1 MKVLRTA
8 IAFFAA
14 GLSLTLAPPCF
25 ADNLGEELVGVL
37 KDHPKIRQS
46 EKGVE
51 SAGEGIIKSL
61 SDFYPQV
68 EVSGDAGLER
78 ISTPSNRDGGTGGY
92 PWSRSRN
99 VSGLTITQNLFNGFS
114 TVSSVRTSQLN
125 KQVAEFSLEG
135 TRQGILFEAIGAYIN
150 VLRQKRLIELARNN
164 QDNIQEQLSLEDER
178 VSRGS
183 GVAVDVLQAKSRLQ
197 IAKERRVGFEG
208 ALADAV
214 STYTQVFNHAPDLEA
229 MIDPIPP
236 VEILP
241 TDLEKAIEIALNENP
256 AINNSSST
264 VDVADE
270 RKSSI
275 KSEYYPS
282 VDLVGSANYEKHKN
296 ATLGTRRDYSIL
308 LQASWDL
315 FTGFSTQASQ
325 SQAAWDHKAS
335 LDNLDYVMRKVV
347 EQVKIGWQ
355 ALLTARERLELLE
368 NAVNIASEVFE
379 SRQKLREAGKETVIN
394 VLDAENE
401 IHNAQINYTAA
412 SYDERLAVFQ
422 LLMAMG
428 RLTAANLNMPVN

>member
-164 QDNIQEQLSLEDER
+164 QDNIQE
-178 VSRGS
+178 
-183 GVAVDVLQAKSRLQ
+183 
-197 IAKERRVGFEG
+197 
-208 ALADAV
+208 
-214 STYTQVFNHAPDLEA
+214 
-229 MIDPIPP
+229 
-236 VEILP
+236 
-241 TDLEKAIEIALNENP
+241 
-256 AINNSSST
+256 
-264 VDVADE
+264 
-270 RKSSI
+270 
-275 KSEYYPS
+275 
-282 VDLVGSANYEKHKN
+282 
-296 ATLGTRRDYSIL
+296 
-308 LQASWDL
+308 
-315 FTGFSTQASQ
+315 
-325 SQAAWDHKAS
+325 
-335 LDNLDYVMRKVV
+335 
-347 EQVKIGWQ
+347 
-355 ALLTARERLELLE
+355 
-368 NAVNIASEVFE
+368 
-379 SRQKLREAGKETVIN
+379 
-394 VLDAENE
+394 
-401 IHNAQINYTAA
+401 
-412 SYDERLAVFQ
+412 
-422 LLMAMG
+422 
-428 RLTAANLNMPVN
+428 